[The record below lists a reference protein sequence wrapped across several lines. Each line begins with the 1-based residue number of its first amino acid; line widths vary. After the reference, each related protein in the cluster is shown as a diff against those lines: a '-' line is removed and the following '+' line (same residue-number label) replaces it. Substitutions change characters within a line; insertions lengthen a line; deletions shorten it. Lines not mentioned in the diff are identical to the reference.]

1 MIQIY
6 NENNIKKVNKPW
18 GYELWMA
25 DETNSKFAFKKIFIK
40 APYQSSIQFHE
51 IKEETIFIASGK
63 GKLHFSNDKIDINKF
78 KNKNYSQEE
87 IDTIIKNLDIIDL
100 VPGVSINV
108 KTGYVHS
115 VEAIEDITIYEA
127 STLELDDVF
136 RLNDKYN
143 RGHGHVESEHN

>member
-1 MIQIY
+1 M
-6 NENNIKKVNKPW
+6 
-18 GYELWMA
+18 
-25 DETNSKFAFKKIFIK
+25 
-40 APYQSSIQFHE
+40 
-51 IKEETIFIASGK
+51 
-63 GKLHFSNDKIDINKF
+63 HFSNYKIDINKF
-78 KNKNYSQEE
+78 KNKNYAQEE
-87 IDTIIKNLDIIDL
+87 IDTIIKSLDIIDL

-115 VEAIEDITIYEA
+115 VEATEDITIYEA